1 VTRDRDEAQ
10 HALVKVKFVLDPEE
24 WHGSATETLWA
35 APVGQNQY
43 RLENSPFYAFGV
55 SYQDVV
61 AAQRTDNELEFVSV
75 VSRGGHSTY
84 RILVQ
89 SKSRAEFEKLWKPIQ
104 ETGCTYEG
112 GSPPLL
118 SIDVPSNADI
128 HLVYRLLEAG
138 EAAGAWSF
146 EEGHCGHSVG

>member
-10 HALVKVKFVLDPEE
+10 HALVKVKFVLDPGE

-89 SKSRAEFEKLWKPIQ
+89 SIAGSGRD
-104 ETGCTYEG
+104 GHG
-112 GSPPLL
+112 GRPALHRRRENSP
-118 SIDVPSNADI
+118 
-128 HLVYRLLEAG
+128 RRRG
-138 EAAGAWSF
+138 EHRGF
-146 EEGHCGHSVG
+146 TEQ